1 MHTHTNAHT
10 HTPRTHAHT
19 HCTNAHTHAHT
30 HAFIQTSEFS
40 KDKNRAY
47 YELILDLSEGV
58 ESLKRCLCPR
68 NDEFLHFDMQTSS
81 ELIKIFRELGKTQFE
96 SSRQRVKEWAR
107 LQAARTDK
115 WRYKPEVNAIIKRLM
130 DGIDVPAMV
139 VAIQVRALT
148 VTPNIITIYAQIL

>member
-1 MHTHTNAHT
+1 MHKKTCMHTHT
-10 HTPRTHAHT
+10 HTP
-19 HCTNAHTHAHT
+19 AHTHAHT

-96 SSRQRVKEWAR
+96 SSRQRVKEWER